1 MKKLVLISLVCAFA
15 VIGLW
20 LAGSGVAR
28 TPVANAQAA
37 ATPTPVPFKVV
48 GIAPDRLPPTGG
60 ELDLSGAV
68 FSIGVGVV
76 LIGVGLALHRRRMQA
91 G

>member
-37 ATPTPVPFKVV
+37 ATPTPVPVKVGAV
-48 GIAPDRLPPTGG
+48 PDRLPPTGG

>member
-20 LAGSGVAR
+20 LAGSGAAR

-37 ATPTPVPFKVV
+37 ATPTPVPVKV
-48 GIAPDRLPPTGG
+48 GIAPDRLPVSGG
-60 ELDLSGAV
+60 ETTDGSGT
-68 FSIGVGVV
+68 VV
-76 LIGVGLALHRRRMQA
+76 LIGLGGLMLVTGLALSYRRRKRV
-91 G
+91 

>member
-20 LAGSGVAR
+20 MAGSGIAR
-28 TPVANAQAA
+28 TPVAHAQAA
-37 ATPTPVPFKVV
+37 ATPTPTAVKAGGATPN
-48 GIAPDRLPPTGG
+48 RLPPTGG

-68 FSIGVGVV
+68 FSIGVGLA